1 MLRNILLSVGVFS
14 AIFAM
19 LIFSGR
25 IPVGNRAQTPQ
36 GEVVIW
42 GTLPD
47 DRMENI
53 IQAFNPQAKTYR
65 VSYKQIKEDVF
76 TQTLVEAL
84 ANGVGPDLILAPY
97 QIILS
102 QAARIYPF
110 PASSMG
116 EKQFKDTFVDGAA
129 ILYGPNGALALPV
142 SVEPM
147 VLFYNRTLFSKH
159 GVVNPPTYWDEVTS
173 ITPSLTIAKNGV
185 FAESGIALGAENT
198 PNAKDILMTM
208 VAQLG
213 QTPVTTQYD
222 QLGQPF
228 FNVTANTPVTEGGE
242 VLPLSSVVR
251 FFTQFADTAQK
262 AYSWNRYAGNP
273 DDMFVAERLAMYVG
287 YSGELGTLRAR
298 NPRGEFEMSYLPQ
311 VRGYNN
317 FATGMRLYGLAT
329 LKKTRNP
336 TAALTVQAQFSGGD
350 ISQKIAVITGGVP
363 ALRAYS
369 GTQGLHEVLARS
381 MLVARGWND
390 IYYIQSASYVSALL
404 SDVLNYRYG
413 VADAVSIFIGRLT
426 DLYTQR

>member
-1 MLRNILLSVGVFS
+1 MLRNILLGVGVFS

-25 IPVGNRAQTPQ
+25 IPIGNQAKTPQ

-47 DRMENI
+47 DKMATI
-53 IQAFNPQAKTYR
+53 TQAFNPEAKTYR
-65 VSYKQIKEDVF
+65 VTYKQIQEDVF

-102 QAARIYPF
+102 QATRIYPF
-110 PASSMG
+110 PVSSMG
-116 EKQFKDTFVDGAA
+116 EKKFKDTFVDGAA
-129 ILYGPNGALALPV
+129 VLYGSNGALALPV

-159 GVVNPPTYWDEVTS
+159 GVVNPPTYWDEVAT
-173 ITPSLTIAKNGV
+173 ITPNLTLAKNGV

-198 PNAKDILMTM
+198 PNAKDIIMTM

-228 FNVTANTPVTEGGE
+228 FNVTVNTPVIEGGD
-242 VLPLSSVVR
+242 VLPLTSVVR
-251 FFTQFADTAQK
+251 FFTQFADPAQK
-262 AYSWNRYAGNP
+262 TYSWNRYAGNP
-273 DDMFVAERLAMYVG
+273 DDMFVAEKLAMYIG
-287 YSGELGTLRAR
+287 YSGELGALRAR

-317 FATGMRLYGLAT
+317 FTTGMRLYGLAT

-336 TAALTVQAQFSGGD
+336 TTSFTVQAQFAGGD
-350 ISQKIAVITGGVP
+350 ISQKIAAITGGVP
-363 ALRAYS
+363 ALRTYS

-390 IYYIQSASYVSALL
+390 IYFTQSTTYVASML

-413 VADAVSIFIGRLT
+413 VADAAAIFVGRLT